1 MLKTGGIVQIAS
13 NMKDI
18 LITIIVPIISAF
30 TGWVLGYRKQN
41 IDLCSDRL
49 DELEKSINVYNKIIT
64 DMSGKIDNL
73 RKEITRLEIQ
83 IQDLMKENKQLK
95 NKNSI

>member
-1 MLKTGGIVQIAS
+1 
-13 NMKDI
+13 
-18 LITIIVPIISAF
+18 
-30 TGWVLGYRKQN
+30 
-41 IDLCSDRL
+41 
-49 DELEKSINVYNKIIT
+49 
-64 DMSGKIDNL
+64 MSGKIDGL

>member
-1 MLKTGGIVQIAS
+1 
-13 NMKDI
+13 MKDI
-18 LITIIVPIISAF
+18 LIIVIPSLLSAF

-49 DELEKSINVYNKIIT
+49 DELEKSINVYNKIIN
-64 DMSGKIDNL
+64 DMSIKIDGL
-73 RKEITRLEIQ
+73 RKEITRLETQ
-83 IQDLMKENKQLK
+83 IQDLIKENKQLK

>member
-1 MLKTGGIVQIAS
+1 
-13 NMKDI
+13 MKDI
-18 LITIIVPIISAF
+18 LLTVIVPIISAF

-49 DELEKSINVYNKIIT
+49 DELEKSINVYNKIIS
-64 DMSGKIDNL
+64 DMSAKIDGL

-83 IQDLMKENKQLK
+83 IQDLLSENKKLK
-95 NKNSI
+95 NKNTL

>member
-1 MLKTGGIVQIAS
+1 
-13 NMKDI
+13 MKEV
-18 LITIIVPIISAF
+18 LLIIVPIISAF

-64 DMSGKIDNL
+64 DMSSKIDGL
-73 RKEITRLEIQ
+73 RKEITRLEAQ
-83 IQDLMKENKQLK
+83 IQDLLKENKHLK

>member
-1 MLKTGGIVQIAS
+1 
-13 NMKDI
+13 MKDI
-18 LITIIVPIISAF
+18 LITVIVPIISAF

-49 DELEKSINVYNKIIT
+49 DELEKSINVYNKIIN
-64 DMSGKIDNL
+64 DMSGKIDGL

-83 IQDLMKENKQLK
+83 IKDLMKENKQLK
-95 NKNSI
+95 NCDFEERKRRTRLTGRI

>member
-1 MLKTGGIVQIAS
+1 
-13 NMKDI
+13 MKDI
-18 LITIIVPIISAF
+18 LLTVIVPIISAF

-49 DELEKSINVYNKIIT
+49 DELEKSINVYNKIIQ
-64 DMSGKIDNL
+64 DMSLKIDGL

>member
-1 MLKTGGIVQIAS
+1 MRGKIAPIAS

-18 LITIIVPIISAF
+18 LLTVIVPIISAF

-49 DELEKSINVYNKIIT
+49 DELEKSINVYNKIIQ
-64 DMSGKIDNL
+64 DMSLKIDGL

-83 IQDLMKENKQLK
+83 IQDLLSENKKLK
-95 NKNSI
+95 KQNSI

>member
-1 MLKTGGIVQIAS
+1 
-13 NMKDI
+13 MKDI
-18 LITIIVPIISAF
+18 LITVIVPIISAF

-49 DELEKSINVYNKIIT
+49 DELEKSINLYNKIIN
-64 DMSGKIDNL
+64 DMSGKIDGL

>member
-1 MLKTGGIVQIAS
+1 
-13 NMKDI
+13 MKDI
-18 LITIIVPIISAF
+18 IITVIVPIISAF

-49 DELEKSINVYNKIIT
+49 DELEKSINVYNKIIQ
-64 DMSGKIDNL
+64 DMSGKIDGL

-83 IQDLMKENKQLK
+83 IQDLLSENKKLK
-95 NKNSI
+95 KQNTL

>member
-1 MLKTGGIVQIAS
+1 
-13 NMKDI
+13 MKDI
-18 LITIIVPIISAF
+18 LITVIVPIISAF
-30 TGWVLGYRKQN
+30 IGWVLGYRKQN

-49 DELEKSINVYNKIIT
+49 DELEKSINVYNKIIN
-64 DMSGKIDNL
+64 DMSGKIDGL